1 MAMNLKSLSGIIIFS
16 AIATLTSV
24 QIAQAEHPEDP
35 SRTYQPFAEEF
46 NRASQRFSGN
56 FFGKT
61 EFLHQIGRYF
71 GILRFP
77 DEAISDDLR
86 RVNQLY
92 IDEQRRQF
100 SSTPI
105 IRTPD
110 LVNPYNSSV
119 MTAPPSDSLPSF
131 GGN

>member
-1 MAMNLKSLSGIIIFS
+1 MNWKSLSGIMIFS

-24 QIAQAEHPEDP
+24 QIAEAGDPE
-35 SRTYQPFAEEF
+35 SAVRTYQPFAEEF
-46 NRASQRFSGN
+46 NRASQRYSGN
-56 FFGKT
+56 FFDKT
-61 EFLHQIGRYF
+61 EFFNQIGRYF

-77 DEAISDDLR
+77 DNAISDDLR
-86 RVNQLY
+86 RVNQVY
-92 IDEQRRQF
+92 IEEQRRQF
-100 SSTPI
+100 SSTPV

-119 MTAPPSDSLPSF
+119 MTAPPPDSIPTF

>member
-1 MAMNLKSLSGIIIFS
+1 MNWKSLSGIIIFS

-24 QIAQAEHPEDP
+24 QIAEAGDPE
-35 SRTYQPFAEEF
+35 SSVRTYQPFAEEF

-56 FFGKT
+56 FFTKT
-61 EFLHQIGRYF
+61 ELVNQIGRYF

-86 RVNQLY
+86 EVNQLY
-92 IDEQRRQF
+92 IEEQRRQF
-100 SSTPI
+100 SSTPV

-110 LVNPYNSSV
+110 LVNPYDSSV
-119 MTAPPSDSLPSF
+119 MTAPPSDSLPTF